1 MCWLVKNWELKRTD
15 MTGSITYV
23 TQIQLGWESTE
34 MIPSVSITHK
44 DNGQELLNWWTP
56 PPELLCQ
63 MIVNS
68 RLFDCQKCQLS
79 TSSAKGGTQHRF
91 MCMGTDSFIW
101 KLSLHWWPHYSAQSV
116 LSPGSRHY
124 LVLVSGCLWERHLAV
139 RCISCTA
146 SSAPCLPLCSFR
158 RAGSCSVAAQLHS
171 QSPAALRL
179 QTRKAS

>member
-1 MCWLVKNWELKRTD
+1 MGKRFWT
-15 MTGSITYV
+15 
-23 TQIQLGWESTE
+23 
-34 MIPSVSITHK
+34 
-44 DNGQELLNWWTP
+44 WWMP

-68 RLFDCQKCQLS
+68 RLSDCQKCQLS

-91 MCMGTDSFIW
+91 MCMGIDSLIW
-101 KLSLHWWPHYSAQSV
+101 KLPLHWWPHYSAQAV

-146 SSAPCLPLCSFR
+146 SSVLCLPLCSFW
-158 RAGSCSVAAQLHS
+158 RAGSYSMAAQLHF

-179 QTRKAS
+179 QMRKDSKKYTENYWAQR